1 MHVDGLRVDL
11 TQAIHRDNA
20 LHADGRSIGNA
31 NSFGQKLLREW
42 SRTLHMIR
50 PSIMLVAEDHTG
62 WDAVTKLP
70 AQGGLGFDA
79 TWEVSFY
86 HSLIGDSKMAGDR
99 AHLLRQTGLGGNEP
113 LRMDWF
119 SGDLY
124 GTQYRRVVFHES
136 HDEAGNAEGTAR
148 TITVAVNNA
157 PLFGPTRQWAEA
169 RARVCFG
176 LSLLSAGTPMFFM
189 GEEVGAQKKYT
200 YNNFVSQK
208 EDILGEKSGI
218 GQGLFR
224 FYQDLLSLNRRLDSI
239 RTHNIDILHQSNE
252 NRVIAFKRWMGSE
265 EVIIVASLN
274 NAPFEQGY
282 IIQKDLLAI
291 PDGQWKEVFNS
302 DAAVYGGQNIGNQA
316 AQLPSAEGRLN
327 VILPASG
334 FVVLVWQ

>member
-1 MHVDGLRVDL
+1 
-11 TQAIHRDNA
+11 
-20 LHADGRSIGNA
+20 
-31 NSFGQKLLREW
+31 
-42 SRTLHMIR
+42 
-50 PSIMLVAEDHTG
+50 MLVAEDHTG

-99 AHLLRQTGLGGNEP
+99 AHLLRRAGLGGNEP

-189 GEEVGAQKKYT
+189 GEEAAQKKYVQQFRFPKGG
-200 YNNFVSQK
+200 YS
-208 EDILGEKSGI
+208 GEKRAPARPV
-218 GQGLFR
+218 Q
-224 FYQDLLSLNRRLDSI
+224 FYQDLLSLNRRLRSI
-239 RTHNIDILHQSNE
+239 RTQNIDILHQSNE
-252 NRVIAFKRWMGSE
+252 NRIIAFKRWTGNE

-274 NAPFEQGY
+274 NAPFSRATSFKRTCSRFPMGSGKRY
-282 IIQKDLLAI
+282 STAMPRSMADKTL
-291 PDGQWKEVFNS
+291 GTGS
-302 DAAVYGGQNIGNQA
+302 AASLRRRP
-316 AQLPSAEGRLN
+316 AQRGPSCER
-327 VILPASG
+327 
-334 FVVLVWQ
+334 FVVLVRQ